1 MDSLMILMTIMIF
14 FKQVS
19 STTMRSVKQ
28 IAPPPDSRHWLGQ
41 RCCLMQVQSDDIY
54 IFQENN
60 C

>member
-1 MDSLMILMTIMIF
+1 MILMTIMIF

-19 STTMRSVKQ
+19 SNTMRYWSVKQ

-41 RCCLMQVQSDDIY
+41 CCCLMQVQSDDIY
-54 IFQENN
+54 IFQKNN